1 MSQLTVLIKRFI
13 PNLAPVSASERLRAS
28 FGAVVGILITG
39 LVAGAALG
47 KGYDVPL
54 LIAPMGASAVL
65 LFAVPSSPLAQPW
78 SILGGNTISA
88 LIGVTCGLLIGD
100 LVVAAAIAGGL
111 AIAAMMALRCL
122 HPPSGAVALT
132 AVLGGPA
139 IKAAGYGF
147 VIWPVGL
154 NSLLLL
160 LAALAFNNL
169 TGRRYPHLS
178 VAPSAATNPPPVA
191 RLGFT
196 SADLN
201 AVLASYDQVLPVATD
216 DLEDILHKA
225 EIRAFERRSGGV
237 TAAMV
242 MSREL
247 AMVTTKTTLKE
258 ALALLRNH
266 HIKALP
272 VVDSKRHVV
281 GIVTQTD
288 LLNKADWGNPASSGL
303 GYRLRMITN
312 SDRSLRGVVGDIM
325 TTPVQSVPLDLPIA
339 QLVPIMTAA
348 GHHHLPVVDPNCI
361 LEGIVTQ
368 SDVIAALFSV
378 EQELYACAAKGTV

>member
-1 MSQLTVLIKRFI
+1 MASVVPFFKRFI
-13 PNLAPVSASERLRAS
+13 PSLAPVSASERVRAS
-28 FGAVVGILITG
+28 VGAIVGILITG
-39 LVAGAALG
+39 LVAGFALRNSH
-47 KGYDVPL
+47 DLPL

-65 LFAVPSSPLAQPW
+65 LFAVPASPLAQPW
-78 SILGGNTISA
+78 SIMGGNTISA
-88 LIGVTCGLLIGD
+88 LIGVTCA
-100 LVVAAAIAGGL
+100 LVITDPVIAAAVAGGL

-139 IKAAGYGF
+139 IHAAGYGF
-147 VIWPVGL
+147 VLWPVGL

-160 LAALAFNNL
+160 IAALVFNNL
-169 TGRRYPHLS
+169 TGRRYPHLATPP
-178 VAPSAATNPPPVA
+178 APKADPAPVS

-201 AVLASYDQVLPVATD
+201 AVLADYDQVLPVGTD
-216 DLEDILHKA
+216 DLEDILHQA

-237 TAAMV
+237 TAGQV
-242 MSREL
+242 MSRKL
-247 AMVTTKTTLKE
+247 AQVTPDTHLRE
-258 ALALLRNH
+258 ALALLRSH

-272 VVDSKRHVV
+272 VVDRERHVV
-281 GIVTQTD
+281 GILTQTD
-288 LLNKADWGNPASSGL
+288 LLDKADWGTSTGSGL
-303 GYRLRMITN
+303 GYRLRAITN
-312 SDRSLRGVVGDIM
+312 SDKSLRGIVGDIM

-339 QLVPIMTAA
+339 QLVPIMTAG
-348 GHHHLPVVDPNCI
+348 GHHHLPVVDRNGI

-378 EQELYACAAKGTV
+378 GTDRASE

>member
-1 MSQLTVLIKRFI
+1 MSPTVQLIKRLI

-28 FGAVVGILITG
+28 IGAVVGILITG
-39 LVAGAALG
+39 LVAGAAFG
-47 KGYDVPL
+47 NAYDVPL

-65 LFAVPSSPLAQPW
+65 LFAIPASPLAQPW
-78 SILGGNTISA
+78 SIMGGNSLSA
-88 LIGVTCGLLIGD
+88 TIGVTCGLLIGD
-100 LVVAAAIAGGL
+100 PIVAAAIAGGL
-111 AIAAMMALRCL
+111 AIAGMMAFRCL

-139 IKAAGYGF
+139 IKAAGFGF
-147 VIWPVGL
+147 VIWPVGV

-178 VAPSAATNPPPVA
+178 EISVGATDPVPAA

-196 SADLN
+196 SADLS
-201 AVLASYDQVLPVATD
+201 AVLANYDQVLPVATD

-225 EIRAFERRSGGV
+225 EIRAFERRSSGV

-242 MSREL
+242 MSRQL
-247 AMVTTKTTLKE
+247 TMVTVKTPLKE

-272 VVDSKRHVV
+272 VIDHERHVV
-281 GIVTQTD
+281 GILTQSD
-288 LLNKADWGNPASSGL
+288 LLDKADWGNPVSSGL
-303 GYRLRMITN
+303 GYRLRAITN

-325 TTPVQSVPLDLPIA
+325 TAPVQSVPLDLPIA
-339 QLVPIMTAA
+339 HLVPIMMAA
-348 GHHHLPVVDPNCI
+348 GHHHLPVVDPNGI

-368 SDVIAALFSV
+368 TDVIAALYSV
-378 EQELYACAAKGTV
+378 DQRIS